1 MLQVELEAA
10 TTHDVDSIL
19 RLRDT
24 VAAWLASL
32 DVNLWQSP
40 LPPERLR
47 RWMDE
52 GEVLLQRDGA
62 HLVGTVALLDRDED
76 IWSADGTPAV
86 YVHLLMVHRAYAGQ
100 DLGGR
105 MLEQVEVR
113 ALGRG
118 ARYARL
124 DAGSDLER
132 LHRWYQQ
139 RGYAE
144 VATRTIVDGA
154 ERFEVTLRE
163 KELAPS
169 RRDPGPA

>member
-1 MLQVELEAA
+1 MGDPASLPVDLEAA
-10 TTHDVDSIL
+10 TTHDVDVIL

-32 DVNLWQSP
+32 DVNLRQSP
-40 LPPERLR
+40 LTPERLL

-62 HLVGTVALLDRDED
+62 HVVGTVALFDRDED
-76 IWSADGTPAV
+76 TWSADGTPSV

-105 MLEQVEVR
+105 MLDQVERR

-118 ARYARL
+118 ARYVRL

-132 LHRWYQQ
+132 LHRW
-139 RGYAE
+139 
-144 VATRTIVDGA
+144 
-154 ERFEVTLRE
+154 
-163 KELAPS
+163 
-169 RRDPGPA
+169 